1 MQIDSSVRSEYWSF
15 VETTLEKIIFN
26 YLKIICMDNFIRK
39 LFKTIKLLMI
49 FSVFDIRFIYV
60 IFGCRTSIGMIIFR
74 WDASTSYFRLTTPD
88 DATDDHALP
97 DIEAADHPAL
107 QVTIALCC
115 GCVPTV
121 GSTIPQL
128 FNIRFCG

>member
-1 MQIDSSVRSEYWSF
+1 MIQMQIDSSVRSEYWSF

-60 IFGCRTSIGMIIFR
+60 IF
-74 WDASTSYFRLTTPD
+74 WL
-88 DATDDHALP
+88 
-97 DIEAADHPAL
+97 
-107 QVTIALCC
+107 
-115 GCVPTV
+115 
-121 GSTIPQL
+121 
-128 FNIRFCG
+128 

>member
-60 IFGCRTSIGMIIFR
+60 IF
-74 WDASTSYFRLTTPD
+74 WL
-88 DATDDHALP
+88 
-97 DIEAADHPAL
+97 
-107 QVTIALCC
+107 
-115 GCVPTV
+115 
-121 GSTIPQL
+121 
-128 FNIRFCG
+128 